1 MATITHRKQPEKQI
15 LVENPPSDAP
25 IQKLNDFYWTE
36 HGEPHAIRRKL
47 ILKKYPHV
55 TQLCGPEPL
64 TKYIIFGVVSLQLAV
79 AYHLRNVSFF
89 TWEFFLLSYI
99 IGATANQNVFLAI
112 HELSHNLAF
121 KKPLHNKLYAIFTNI
136 PIGIPYSASF
146 QPYHQL
152 HHKYQGDE
160 VLDTD
165 LPTPYEAVV
174 LSNIAGKA
182 FFATFQIFFYAFRPM
197 FITQIKFTYI
207 HLINVVVQIVVDILI
222 VKNWGWNSLLYFIF
236 SSFLAG
242 SLHPCSGH
250 FIAEHYILN
259 PPETYDPKTDAPPV
273 ETYSYYGPLNFFT
286 WNVGLHNEHHDF
298 PYVAW
303 SKLHKL
309 NEIAKEFYEDLPQ
322 HKSWVMVI
330 VDFIFDERVLLY
342 NRVKRISSKAVD
354 STKFVPEVTCM

>member
-1 MATITHRKQPEKQI
+1 MATITHRKNPSQPITFQT
-15 LVENPPSDAP
+15 PPADAP
-25 IQKLNDFYWTE
+25 IEKLNDFYWTNE
-36 HGEPHAIRRKL
+36 TEPHTIRRKL
-47 ILKKYPHV
+47 ILKKYPKI
-55 TQLCGPEPL
+55 TELCGPEPL
-64 TKYIIFGVVSLQLAV
+64 TKYIIFGVVSLQLSI
-79 AYHLRNVSFF
+79 AYYLRNTPFLS
-89 TWEFFLLSYI
+89 WKFFLLSYI

-112 HELSHNLAF
+112 HELTHNLAF

-152 HHKYQGDE
+152 HHKYLGDE

-165 LPTPYEAVV
+165 VPTKYEAIV
-174 LSNIAGKA
+174 LSNVLGKS
-182 FFATFQIFFYAFRPM
+182 FFATFQILFYALRPM

-207 HLINVVVQIVVDILI
+207 HLLNVLVQLFVDFLI
-222 VKNWGWNSLLYFIF
+222 VKYWGWKSLSYFIF

-250 FIAEHYILN
+250 FIAEHYIMD
-259 PPETYDPKTDAPPV
+259 PPKTYNRYKDHPPL
-273 ETYSYYGPLNFFT
+273 ETYSYYGALNLVT

-309 NEIAKEFYEDLPQ
+309 NEVANEFYCDLPK
-322 HKSWVMVI
+322 HDSWTMVI
-330 VDFIFDERVLLY
+330 VNFILDKNVLLY
-342 NRVKRISSKAVD
+342 NRVKRETAK
-354 STKFVPEVTCM
+354 K